1 MKRLFELIGVAMLV
15 VALLL
20 PGKVHAQGPIVR
32 AVLFYSPTCP
42 HCHYVMTEVLPPLIE
57 KYGAQLEIA
66 AIDVTNAS
74 GQALYQSAVAKYGIT
89 EDRLGVPALVV
100 GTTVMVGSEE
110 IPDQFPGLI
119 TAALAK
125 GGENWPEIPGLPTAL
140 EPIAA
145 PTFGPAAAPAAAA
158 ADQPADPPAVQVDTQ
173 PAAALIAPDTA
184 AALAA
189 GQADQSLADK
199 LSRDPAGN
207 TVAILFL
214 VAMVGVFVF
223 AIVRVVRALARGAG
237 GFTPSRPQGW
247 LSWALAALA
256 LIGLGVSIYM
266 AFVETAHA
274 SAICGPIGD
283 CNTVQ
288 QSEYAALFG
297 WLPIG
302 VLGTIGYA
310 AILVAWGLMYWGKD
324 HLQRLAASALLV
336 MALFGAAFSIYL
348 TFLEPFI
355 IGATCVWCLTSALC
369 MTLILVILV
378 VSMPRRARLTRR
390 MA

>member
-1 MKRLFELIGVAMLV
+1 M
-15 VALLL
+15 
-20 PGKVHAQGPIVR
+20 R

-57 KYGAQLEIA
+57 KYGAQLQIA

-110 IPDQFPGLI
+110 IPAQFPGLI

-125 GGENWPEIPGLPTAL
+125 GGENWPAIPGLPTAL

-145 PTFGPAAAPAAAA
+145 PTFGPAEAPGAAA
-158 ADQPADPPAVQVDTQ
+158 ADQPADPPAVQADTE

-189 GQADQSLADK
+189 AQGDGSLADK

-214 VAMVGVFVF
+214 IAMVGVFVF
-223 AIVRVVRALARGAG
+223 AFVRLVPALAHGTG
-237 GFTPSRPQGW
+237 GFVPGRPEGW
-247 LSWALAALA
+247 QSWALAALA

-288 QSEYAALFG
+288 QSEYASLFG

-302 VLGTIGYA
+302 VLGFFGYA
-310 AILVAWGLMYWGKD
+310 AVLVAWALMQWGKD

-336 MALFGAAFSIYL
+336 MALFGVAFSIYL
-348 TFLEPFI
+348 TFLEPFV

-369 MTLILVILV
+369 MTLILVILIASLPKPPALV
-378 VSMPRRARLTRR
+378 HR

>member
-1 MKRLFELIGVAMLV
+1 VM
-15 VALLL
+15 ALTILL
-20 PGKVHAQGPIVR
+20 PGRAQAQGPIVR

-42 HCHYVMTEVLPPLIE
+42 HCHYVMNEVLPPLAE
-57 KYGAQLEIA
+57 KYGAQLQIA
-66 AIDVTNAS
+66 AIDVTQAS
-74 GQALYQSAVAKYGIT
+74 GQALYQSAVEKFGIT
-89 EDRLGVPALVV
+89 EERQGVPALVV
-100 GTTVMVGSEE
+100 GATVLVGSSE
-110 IPDQFPGLI
+110 IPEQLPSMIEGG
-119 TAALAK
+119 LAK
-125 GGENWPEIPGLPTAL
+125 GGEDWPAIPGLSAAL
-140 EPIAA
+140 ASN
-145 PTFGPAAAPAAAA
+145 AA
-158 ADQPADPPAVQVDTQ
+158 ADPADSSATGAV
-173 PAAALIAPDTA
+173 

-199 LSRDPAGN
+199 LSRDLAGN

-214 VAMVGVFVF
+214 IAMVVVFVY
-223 AIVRVVRALARGAG
+223 ALVRVVRALARGTA

-256 LIGLGVSIYM
+256 LLGLGVSIYM
-266 AFVETAHA
+266 AFVETSHA

-310 AILVAWGLMYWGKD
+310 AILVAWALMHWGKD

-336 MALFGAAFSIYL
+336 MALCGAAFSIYL
-348 TFLEPFI
+348 TFLEPFV

-378 VSMPRRARLTRR
+378 VSMPKRVRLTRR
-390 MA
+390 TA

>member
-1 MKRLFELIGVAMLV
+1 MKRWFSLLATALLALAM
-15 VALLL
+15 LL
-20 PGKVHAQGPIVR
+20 PGMAQAQGPVVR
-32 AVLFYSPTCP
+32 AVLFYSPSCP
-42 HCHYVMTEVLPPLIE
+42 HCHYVMNEVLPPLAE
-57 KYGAQLEIA
+57 KYGAQLQIA
-66 AIDVTNAS
+66 AVDVTQAS
-74 GQALYQSAVAKYGIT
+74 GQALYQSAVEKFGIT
-89 EDRLGVPALVV
+89 KDRQGVPALVV
-100 GTTVMVGSEE
+100 GAIVLVGSSE
-110 IPDQFPGLI
+110 IPEQFPAIIEGGLAEGGEDWPAI
-119 TAALAK
+119 PGLTAALGSNA
-125 GGENWPEIPGLPTAL
+125 TAAGS
-140 EPIAA
+140 AA
-145 PTFGPAAAPAAAA
+145 PSANG
-158 ADQPADPPAVQVDTQ
+158 
-173 PAAALIAPDTA
+173 A

-199 LSRDPAGN
+199 LSRDLAGN

-214 VAMVGVFVF
+214 VAMICVFVY
-223 AIVRVVRALARGAG
+223 AIVRVVRAVARGAG
-237 GFTPSRPQGW
+237 GFTPSRPRGW

-310 AILVAWGLMYWGKD
+310 AILVAWALMHWGHD
-324 HLQRLAASALLV
+324 HQQRLAASALLV
-336 MALFGAAFSIYL
+336 MALCGAAFSIYL
-348 TFLEPFI
+348 TFLEPFV

-378 VSMPRRARLTRR
+378 ISIPRQARLTRR

>member
-1 MKRLFELIGVAMLV
+1 MKRLFYWLGMAVLA

-20 PGKVHAQGPIVR
+20 PGRVQAQGPIVR

-42 HCHYVMTEVLPPLIE
+42 HCHVVMTEVLPPLID
-57 KYGAQLEIA
+57 KYGDQLEIA

-89 EDRLGVPALVV
+89 EERLGVPALVV
-100 GTTVMVGSEE
+100 GSTVLVGSEE
-110 IPDQFPGLI
+110 IPAQFPGLI
-119 TAALAK
+119 TAALAQ
-125 GGENWPEIPGLPTAL
+125 GGENWPEIPGLPAAL

-145 PTFGPAAAPAAAA
+145 PTFGPAEAPAAAA
-158 ADQPADPPAVQVDTQ
+158 AEQPADQ

-189 GQADQSLADK
+189 EQGDGSIADK

-214 VAMVGVFVF
+214 IAMVGVFVF
-223 AIVRVVRALARGAG
+223 ALVRLVPALAHGTAG
-237 GFTPSRPQGW
+237 FVPGRPEGW
-247 LSWALAALA
+247 QSWALAALA

-283 CNTVQ
+283 CNAVQ
-288 QSEYAALFG
+288 QSEYASLFG

-302 VLGTIGYA
+302 VLGFFGYA
-310 AILVAWGLMYWGKD
+310 AVLVAWALMQWGKD

-336 MALFGAAFSIYL
+336 MALFGVAFSIYL
-348 TFLEPFI
+348 TFLEPFV

-369 MTLILVILV
+369 MTLILVLLIVSLPKPPALV
-378 VSMPRRARLTRR
+378 HR

>member
-1 MKRLFELIGVAMLV
+1 MKRWFSLLAAAVLV
-15 VALLL
+15 LAILL
-20 PGKVHAQGPIVR
+20 PGRAQAQGPVVR

-42 HCHYVMTEVLPPLIE
+42 HCHYVMNEVLPPLID
-57 KYGAQLEIA
+57 KYGSQLQIA
-66 AIDVTNAS
+66 AIDVTAAS
-74 GQALYQSAVAKYGIT
+74 GQALYQSAVEKFGIT
-89 EDRLGVPALVV
+89 EERQGVPALVV
-100 GTTVMVGSEE
+100 GAVVLVGSSE
-110 IPDQFPGLI
+110 IPEQFPAIIEGGL
-119 TAALAK
+119 AE
-125 GGENWPEIPGLPTAL
+125 GGEDWPAIPGLPAALASSTTAA
-140 EPIAA
+140 ESTDPAA
-145 PTFGPAAAPAAAA
+145 PSA
-158 ADQPADPPAVQVDTQ
+158 
-173 PAAALIAPDTA
+173 A

-189 GQADQSLADK
+189 AQGDQSFADK
-199 LSRDPAGN
+199 LSRDLAGN

-214 VAMVGVFVF
+214 IAMVGVFVY
-223 AIVRVVRALARGAG
+223 ALVRVVRALARGAG
-237 GFTPSRPQGW
+237 GFTPSQPQGW

-266 AFVETAHA
+266 AFVETAEV

-302 VLGTIGYA
+302 VLGTAGYA
-310 AILVAWGLMYWGKD
+310 AILVAWALMHWGKD

-348 TFLEPFI
+348 TFLEPFV

-378 VSMPRRARLTRR
+378 ISMPRRAPLTRR

>member
-1 MKRLFELIGVAMLV
+1 MKKWFSLLATAVLAISM
-15 VALLL
+15 LL
-20 PGKVHAQGPIVR
+20 PGRVQAQGPIVR

-42 HCHYVMTEVLPPLIE
+42 HCHYVMNEVLPPLVD
-57 KYGAQLEIA
+57 KYGAQLQIA
-66 AIDVTNAS
+66 AIDVTAAS
-74 GQALYQSAVAKYGIT
+74 GQALYQSAVEKFGIT
-89 EDRLGVPALVV
+89 AERQGVPALVV
-100 GTTVMVGSEE
+100 GASVLVGSSE
-110 IPDQFPGLI
+110 IPEQFPTIIEDGL
-119 TAALAK
+119 AA
-125 GGENWPEIPGLPTAL
+125 GGEDWPAIPGLPAAL
-140 EPIAA
+140 ASN
-145 PTFGPAAAPAAAA
+145 AA
-158 ADQPADPPAVQVDTQ
+158 ADPKAPSATGADAT
-173 PAAALIAPDTA
+173 
-184 AALAA
+184 LAT

-199 LSRDPAGN
+199 LNRDLAGN
-207 TVAILFL
+207 TVAIVFL
-214 VAMVGVFVF
+214 IAMVVVFVY
-223 AIVRVVRALARGAG
+223 ALVRVVRALARGTA

-266 AFVETAHA
+266 AFVETSHA

-310 AILVAWGLMYWGKD
+310 AILVAWGLMHWGKD
-324 HLQRLAASALLV
+324 HLQRQAASALLV

-348 TFLEPFI
+348 TFLEPFV